1 MYVSYIDEKNIRY
14 HVQLFEDWDD
24 EEGYYCAQVK
34 GLGFMQGL
42 DGSFL
47 RVRIRLLYNGAS
59 RLEILFWGFLLRI
72 ITAPILVDLLVLSR
86 GCGCIGL
93 GFPVGG
99 RQDMGVSQN
108 WGYLIWGSL

>member
-1 MYVSYIDEKNIRY
+1 MQR
-14 HVQLFEDWDD
+14 FEDWDD
-24 EEGYYCAQVK
+24 EEGYYCAQAK
-34 GLGFMQGL
+34 GLGFRVGFMQGL
-42 DGSFL
+42 DCSFL

-99 RQDMGVSQN
+99 RQDMGVSEN